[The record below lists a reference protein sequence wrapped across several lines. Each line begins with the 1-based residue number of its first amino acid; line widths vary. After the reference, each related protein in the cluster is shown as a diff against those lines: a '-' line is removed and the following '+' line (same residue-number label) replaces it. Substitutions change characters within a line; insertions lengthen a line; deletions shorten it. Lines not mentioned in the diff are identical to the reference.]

1 MKNIICILI
10 LSFPVASQAQLIV
23 FFEDNTFSV
32 VSSKLPSDYGGSSF
46 VLDTYIIQDGEV
58 VPFKPEGMNEDEF
71 FIGRCAGFNHEEF
84 AGETFVIKVRPYD
97 VAFDGVEFT
106 IKDSEVIEVI
116 EVTIPSGC

>member
-1 MKNIICILI
+1 MKNLFLLALI
-10 LSFPVASQAQLIV
+10 VLPFASQAQLIV

-58 VPFKPEGMNEDEF
+58 VPFKPEELDEDEF

-84 AGETFVIKVRPYD
+84 TGETFVIKVRPYD

-116 EVTIPSGC
+116 EVTIPEF